1 MTKLLLTIVDGEK
14 NNAGPKAKEDI
25 ISILET
31 EKIKSKKVT
40 MNFRSAW
47 QKIWYSYV
55 YFPLFFAQNK
65 NSIDTLYF
73 QYPAYSYF
81 MMNRIVSSFKKNIPS
96 AKLFFIIH
104 DIESLR
110 LASDDDSQNKEFA
123 LLNQADGL
131 VVHNQKMMDYLTNN
145 GVSTRMIP
153 LEIFD
158 YLNPAQLNKS
168 RQFKKSVCYAGNL
181 KKSNFL
187 NQLSFDQVMLDVYGS
202 HPANNY
208 NHGVQY
214 KGIYSPEE
222 LPSHLSESFG
232 LVWDG
237 QSTSTCSGIF
247 GNYLKYN
254 DPHKVS
260 LYLSSGI
267 PVIIWKD
274 AALAAFIEKNN
285 LGFTIGDLSEIE
297 NKISNLSDE
306 QYRQMLEHVFVE
318 AEKLRKG
325 HYIKTAVKKLL

>member
-55 YFPLFFAQNK
+55 YFPLFFAQNR

-81 MMNRIVSSFKKNIPS
+81 MMNRIVSSFKKRIPS

-110 LASDDDSQNKEFA
+110 LASDDDSKHKEFT

-131 VVHNQKMMDYLTNN
+131 VVHNQKMLDYLTNN
-145 GVSTRMIP
+145 GVSTKMVP

-158 YLNPAQLNKS
+158 YLNPAPLNKN
-168 RQFKKSVCYAGNL
+168 RQFKKNVCYAGNL
-181 KKSNFL
+181 KKSVFL

-202 HPANNY
+202 YPANHY

-237 QSTSTCSGIF
+237 QSTATCSGIF

-254 DPHKVS
+254 DPHKIS

-267 PVIIWKD
+267 PVIIWKG
-274 AALAAFIEKNN
+274 AALANFIETNKLGITVNN
-285 LGFTIGDLSEIE
+285 LSEIDQKLGE
-297 NKISNLSDE
+297 LSAE
-306 QYRQMLEHVFVE
+306 QYSSILSNVLHL
-318 AEKLRKG
+318 ATKLRQG
-325 HYIKTAVKKLL
+325 FYIRTAIKHLN